1 MDKKELKFY
10 EAPACEVVEL
20 NVVSSILAGSNTET
34 NADGIQDEQPAD
46 GGEE

>member
-20 NVVSSILAGSNTET
+20 KLQASVLVASGEAQEEDTGAENAGAE
-34 NADGIQDEQPAD
+34 GL
-46 GGEE
+46 